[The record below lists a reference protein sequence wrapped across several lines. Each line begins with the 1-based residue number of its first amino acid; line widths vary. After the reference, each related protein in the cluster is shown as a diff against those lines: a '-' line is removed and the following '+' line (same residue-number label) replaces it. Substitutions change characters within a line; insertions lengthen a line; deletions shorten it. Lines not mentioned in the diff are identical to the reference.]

1 MSHDQNFKNLIV
13 DYPREAIGFFAAV
26 EAQAVDAGARILPI
40 REEQLKERLGER
52 FRELDVPLLVE
63 WPDGRRAALLF
74 VLEEETDPARF
85 SIHRLA
91 HYCLD
96 LAELY
101 ATDRIVP
108 VVIFLH
114 PGGFPTRLSLGGD
127 TQSYLDF
134 RYIACPLKQIPAR
147 DHLHSANLVAR
158 LNLPNMAYAPED
170 KLLVYAQ
177 ALRGLL
183 ELEPAPEKRLK
194 YLDFIDIYADLD
206 DNERQLYSQLY
217 PHEVTAMAGF
227 AQRFTEQGREEGR
240 QEGRQEGRREGQQ
253 EGIQRGEA
261 RILTAQLRLRF
272 GDLPAA
278 LHQRIETADADTL
291 LRWSERVVTAAT
303 LDEILAD

>member
-13 DYPREAIGFFAAV
+13 DYPRQAIGFFAAA

-96 LAELY
+96 LAELC
-101 ATDRIVP
+101 ATERVVP
-108 VVIFLH
+108 VVIFLR
-114 PGGFPTRLSLGGD
+114 PGGFPTRLVLGSE
-127 TQSYLDF
+127 TRPYLDF
-134 RYIACPLKQIPAR
+134 GYMACALKQISAR
-147 DHLHSANLVAR
+147 DHLHSSNLVAR

-170 KLLVYAQ
+170 KLLIYAQ
-177 ALRGLL
+177 AIRGLVQ
-183 ELEPAPEKRLK
+183 LEPSPEKRLK
-194 YLDFIDIYADLD
+194 YVDFIDIYADLD
-206 DNERQLYSQLY
+206 DNERQLYTQLY
-217 PHEVTAMAGF
+217 PQEVTTMAGF
-227 AQRFTEQGREEGR
+227 AQRFTEIGREEGR
-240 QEGRQEGRREGQQ
+240 QEGRQEGL
-253 EGIQRGEA
+253 QRGEA

-278 LHQRIETADADTL
+278 VHQRIDTADADTL
-291 LRWSERVVTAAT
+291 LRWSERILTAAT
-303 LDEILAD
+303 LDEILTD